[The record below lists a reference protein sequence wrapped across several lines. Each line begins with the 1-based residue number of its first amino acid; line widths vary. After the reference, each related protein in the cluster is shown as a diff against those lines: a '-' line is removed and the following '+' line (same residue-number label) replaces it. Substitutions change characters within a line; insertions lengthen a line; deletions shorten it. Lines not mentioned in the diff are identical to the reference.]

1 MAPQTKGVCRCV
13 LLFALLLCTGA
24 APLRRGGRAAVASQ
38 RRRFRRDS
46 APAPRA
52 PAFVRGAA
60 AAAAAAPLPQLQR
73 AVALRLPPP
82 PPPPPPSSAFH
93 RFVGVG
99 TLVGAA
105 DAFIDVE
112 GDPILFGRR
121 LPLTAMVRNPYV
133 AVALLVVGLVVL
145 ALLCVLAYYFSRTIG
160 GAARWVWAKILAPCC
175 VVPWNYGAV
184 PSWKAGRQCVYSC
197 KQRTYRCID
206 VRDEYY
212 HPYRRVGGMERRSR
226 RFEACG
232 CCGCE

>member
-1 MAPQTKGVCRCV
+1 MAVAPRSKVCRCV

-24 APLRRGGRAAVASQ
+24 APLRGGGRAAVASP

-60 AAAAAAPLPQLQR
+60 AAAAAAPL
-73 AVALRLPPP
+73 
-82 PPPPPPSSAFH
+82 PPPPSSAFH